1 MKNNLKLKKYFLVSL
16 LVSLILSLVLGLIIS
31 LENKKLTKNYN
42 LALNAMIN
50 EIKGKYPLVDDS
62 SIINIINSSN
72 YDEEFLKKYS
82 IDINNEAI
90 ILKNNSLSKVFNWLN
105 VGFILISLLI
115 IIYIYRIYF
124 YKRNLELEEIVNY
137 LKEINNH
144 NYSLK
149 IDSMSEDELS
159 KLRDEIY
166 KTTVM
171 LKETALNSKNDKLEL
186 KKSLENITHQLKTPL
201 TGILIMVDNM
211 LDEKKLD
218 YKKETY
224 LRNIKREVN
233 NMQFLITNLLKLS
246 KLEVNMV
253 EFKSKPH
260 SLISIINKAILN
272 VSALCDLKDIKIVVK
287 GNNKKAIN
295 CDKAWQVEA
304 ITNILKNAIEHSKKG
319 SEVLVLLEENNL
331 YSEVKITNYGK
342 VLSKEDKKH
351 LFERFYHYDSSLKE
365 SIGIGLSLAKT
376 IILKSNGT
384 IMVDSKDDKTTF
396 IIRYFY

>member
-50 EIKGKYPLVDDS
+50 EIKEKYPLVDDS
-62 SIINIINSSN
+62 SIIDIIDSSN
-72 YDEEFLKKYS
+72 YDEEFIKKYS

-105 VGFILISLLI
+105 VGFVLISLLI
-115 IIYIYRIYF
+115 VIYIYRIYF

-211 LDEKKLD
+211 LDEKNLD
-218 YKKETY
+218 SKKETY

>member
-72 YDEEFLKKYS
+72 YDEEFIKKYS

-90 ILKNNSLSKVFNWLN
+90 ILKNNSLSKIFNWLN

-211 LDEKKLD
+211 LDEKNLD
-218 YKKETY
+218 SKKETY
-224 LRNIKREVN
+224 LRSIKREVN

>member
-1 MKNNLKLKKYFLVSL
+1 MKNNLKLKKYFLGSL
-16 LVSLILSLVLGLIIS
+16 LISLILSLVLGLIIS

-50 EIKGKYPLVDDS
+50 EIKEKYPLIDDS
-62 SIINIINSSN
+62 SIIDIIDSSN

-224 LRNIKREVN
+224 LRSIKREVN

-304 ITNILKNAIEHSKKG
+304 ITNILKNAIEHSKMG

-384 IMVDSKDDKTTF
+384 IMVDSKDEKTTF